1 MQLEGVGGTTEDEKS
16 LGKFE
21 SLLLE
26 MYGLQLSHRVDRIE
40 RERHTQGIAGCVCV
54 CVCVWGG
61 IAGCV
66 CVCVCVCVCQCGR
79 GLVMLCVWCPRKYQS
94 VLSG

>member
-54 CVCVWGG
+54 CVWGGIAGCVCVCGGG

-66 CVCVCVCVCQCGR
+66 CVCVCMGR
-79 GLVMLCVWCPRKYQS
+79 V
-94 VLSG
+94 